1 MAVDSFDRP
10 AGRTKTRKE
19 EERTYRFIFAV
30 SFALFFVG
38 ALASR
43 IVSRTIRPFAPRE
56 EGELSVIA
64 EAKAQ
69 ANSVIPYAFMN

>member
-10 AGRTKTRKE
+10 VGRAKTRKE
-19 EERTYRFIFAV
+19 DERTYRFIFAV
-30 SFALFFVG
+30 SFAFFFVG
-38 ALASR
+38 ALVSR
-43 IVSRTIRPFAPRE
+43 IVSRTLRPFAQRE
-56 EGELSVIA
+56 EGELSVTA